1 MMIPYAQ
8 KYLSFFFF
16 FFLPNKNLCS
26 YDQQQ
31 QIDSSRFI
39 EKTCYHCFIQWLF
52 FKSLTY
58 TRKLL
63 KDYHCL
69 VYSPFPPPSP
79 SLFHSSFP
87 FLSPQQQKLILLSFL
102 ITNIY
107 MYHSYSPPLLH
118 IFNLHAAIFQ

>member
-1 MMIPYAQ
+1 ML
-8 KYLSFFFF
+8 KNTSLFSFL

-31 QIDSSRFI
+31 QIDSSWFI

-52 FKSLTY
+52 FKSLTN

-63 KDYHCL
+63 KDYHYL
-69 VYSPFPPPSP
+69 VYSPSPPPLP
-79 SLFHSSFP
+79 SLFHSSLP

-107 MYHSYSPPLLH
+107 VPFLLFFPPLH